1 MTDRRLEGV
10 LGTSDRD
17 PGCEAAFEV
26 LDQYVEA
33 VRRGV
38 AVEGRYP
45 DFVTH
50 IRNCAACREDTEGL
64 LAALDELEQPP
75 PDK

>member
-1 MTDRRLEGV
+1 MSTLTLDRL
-10 LGTSDRD
+10 LGTNDRD

-33 VRRGV
+33 VSRGIPL
-38 AVEGRYP
+38 ARGYSG
-45 DFVTH
+45 FLTH

-64 LAALDELEQPP
+64 RLALAILDRQQPTW
-75 PDK
+75 